1 MTHEATQNLPTA
13 LLLLGPTGVGKTPLG
28 EALEG
33 GGLWG
38 RRCEHFDFG
47 ANLRRGAAG
56 QLPNGLLS
64 DDERRF
70 LANVLES
77 GALLEDEQFA
87 IAQKILGS
95 FMQERGIDAGT
106 MIVLNGLPRHTG
118 QAAAMQALVTVR
130 AVISLTCTPE
140 TVLERVR
147 TDAGGDRAGRG
158 DDDPD
163 AVRRRLAIY
172 AERTS
177 PLVAYY
183 RERGAHI
190 VVQPVGLTTTA
201 DGLRT
206 ALQETPVPL

>member
-1 MTHEATQNLPTA
+1 MTHEAAQPLPTA

-28 EALEG
+28 EALEV

-38 RRCEHFDFG
+38 RRCAHFDFG

-56 QLPNGLLS
+56 QLPDGLLS

-70 LANVLES
+70 LTDVLES
-77 GALLEDEQFA
+77 GALLEDKQFP
-87 IAQKILGS
+87 IARKIIES
-95 FMQERGIDAGT
+95 FMQERCIDAGT

-118 QAAAMQALVTVR
+118 QAAAMQALVAVR
-130 AVISLTCTPE
+130 AVILLTCTPE

-147 TDAGGDRAGRG
+147 TNAGGDRTERG

-172 AERTS
+172 AERTA
-177 PLVAYY
+177 PLVAHY
-183 RERGAHI
+183 RESGAHI
-190 VVQPVGLTTTA
+190 VEQPVGLTTTA
-201 DGLRT
+201 EELRT
-206 ALQETPVPL
+206 ALQKTPVPL